1 MRMEECTNCG
11 EKARVIRGDYLWEDV
26 DLPVTLKN
34 VERVKCAKCGNTD
47 VIIPQLGKVMR
58 LIAVAVIR
66 KPYRLTG
73 AEVRYLRKHLGMTG
87 AEFAAL
93 LPVDKTTLSKWE
105 NNDDPVGEQ
114 SDRLIRVIAIGL
126 GKGLKD
132 EMEATIRAFPS
143 IAPHVKKIG
152 IHVDT
157 KTMSYEHAA

>member
-1 MRMEECTNCG
+1 MRECGNCG
-11 EKARVIRGDYLWEDV
+11 QKARVIRGDYVWEDV

-34 VERVKCAKCGNTD
+34 VEQVKCAKCGNVD
-47 VIIPQLGKVMR
+47 VIIPQLSRVMR

-105 NNDDPVGEQ
+105 NDEDPVGEQ
-114 SDRLIRVIAIGL
+114 SDRLIRMIVIGL
-126 GKGLKD
+126 GKGLKE
-132 EMEATIRAFPS
+132 EMEAAIRAFPT
-143 IAPHVKKIG
+143 IAPKVKKVG